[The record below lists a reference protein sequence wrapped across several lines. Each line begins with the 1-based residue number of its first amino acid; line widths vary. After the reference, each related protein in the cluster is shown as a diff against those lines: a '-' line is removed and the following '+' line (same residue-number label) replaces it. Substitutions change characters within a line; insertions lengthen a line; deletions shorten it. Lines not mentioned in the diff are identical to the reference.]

1 MEKQNKK
8 GIKSKM
14 ILERANTKPNVEF
27 HYTPEELVKYC
38 LSLLSF
44 GKEYI
49 VLDVGSGK
57 NMVWYNNINVVN
69 KDFCEIELGK
79 DFFEYKEKVDWCIG
93 NPPFKFLWKMMEKS
107 FDMSNKGVAFLMAI
121 DGINRFTPK
130 RLEYIK
136 SKGFYINKIAIVN
149 CKKWFGRYF
158 FVIFTKEPN
167 TFFEWSL
174 LNYGD
179 TELNLKEAP
188 SIPPNPK
195 GIGYPA

>member
-14 ILERANTKPNVEF
+14 ILERANTKPDVEF

-38 LSLLSF
+38 LSLLNF
-44 GKEYI
+44 EKEDV
-49 VLDVGSGK
+49 VLDVGAGK
-57 NMVWYNNINVVN
+57 NMVWYNNIKIAK

-79 DFFEYKEKVDWCIG
+79 DFFEYKEDVDWCIG

-107 FDMSNKGVAFLMAI
+107 FEISNKGVAFLMAI

-158 FVIFTKEPN
+158 FVIFTKKPN
-167 TFFEWSL
+167 NFFEWSL

-179 TELNLKEAP
+179 TKLNSEGKFFLSQP
-188 SIPPNPK
+188 
-195 GIGYPA
+195 